1 MQDLAHWLEE
11 LGMSEYAQR
20 FAARRR
26 LAHERAEGD
35 VSTCH
40 GDGELRNGCKRTVR
54 RHDCAH
60 YGRRFRYRLRRRQPR
75 HRRGWTGPLWDVDQ
89 AKLDAAQAKFG
100 PKVRAKRVDITNPEE
115 VERAAKDAEAAMG
128 HIDILVC
135 SAGVAGLNAEV
146 VDYPIDEWKRVF
158 DVNINGLF
166 YCNRY
171 VGRLM
176 KARGYGR
183 IVNISSV
190 AGKEGNP
197 TASAYSASKAAV
209 IGFTKS
215 LGKELATDGVTVN
228 AVAPAVIE
236 TPMLGKVDAA
246 HIAYMRSKIPMERFG
261 TVEEVAALICWLAS
275 RECSFSTGAV
285 FDLSGGRATY

>member
-1 MQDLAHWLEE
+1 MTALVTGGAS
-11 LGMSEYAQR
+11 GIGCAVAS
-20 FAARRR
+20 R
-26 LAHERAEGD
+26 LIAEGGL
-35 VSTCH
+35 VT
-40 GDGELRNGCKRTVR
+40 
-54 RHDCAH
+54 
-60 YGRRFRYRLRRRQPR
+60 
-75 HRRGWTGPLWDVDQ
+75 LWDVDQ

-100 PKVRAKRVDITNPEE
+100 AKARAKRVDITNAEE
-115 VERAAKDAEAAMG
+115 VERAAKDASAAMG

-135 SAGVAGLNAEV
+135 SAGVAGLNADV

-166 YCNRY
+166 YCNRS
-171 VGRLM
+171 VGSLM

-183 IVNISSV
+183 IVNVASV

-215 LGKELATDGVTVN
+215 LGKELAKDGVTVN

-246 HIAYMRSKIPMERFG
+246 HVAYMRSKIPMERFG
-261 TVEEVAALICWLAS
+261 TVEEVAALICWIAS

-285 FDLSGGRATY
+285 FDISGGRATY